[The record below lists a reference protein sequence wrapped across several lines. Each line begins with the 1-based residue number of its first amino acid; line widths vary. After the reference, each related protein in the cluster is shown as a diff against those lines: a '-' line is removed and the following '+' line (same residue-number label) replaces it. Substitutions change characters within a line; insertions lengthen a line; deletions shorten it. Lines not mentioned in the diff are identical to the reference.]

1 MKVTEPAKEQTPNN
15 EQTCIVFSY
24 IPFVDLSEINQY
36 MGKLNENTA
45 DKDKLT
51 ATIEKSIMDAQDK
64 MPLSRGVLWCNDNE
78 SNTTAAMIIVEHSA
92 KELQEHMLTWAD
104 GKASRFSWFIERE
117 HNNYTSPSK
126 YSLGIIADPQQSIDR
141 FKIAHEIFNAKPE
154 LPDDNSYKVYSIPII
169 STQETD
175 TSVIELNQALN
186 KNLYTDVQTLSIG
199 FVNIE
204 DILNDD
210 GELDR
215 DKFNK
220 LVDTYGWMVLEKIAN
235 VKLKEEE

>member
-1 MKVTEPAKEQTPNN
+1 MKVTEPAKEQT
-15 EQTCIVFSY
+15 CVVFSY

-36 MGKLNENTA
+36 MGKLNESTA

-117 HNNYTSPSK
+117 HKKWTTPSK

-141 FKIAHEIFNAKPE
+141 FKIAHEIFNAGPE
-154 LPDDNSYKVYSIPII
+154 LQDDNNYKVYSIPII

-186 KNLYTDVQTLSIG
+186 KNLYTDVNRLSVG

-204 DILNDD
+204 DILDED
-210 GELDR
+210 GQLDHN
-215 DKFNK
+215 KFNDM
-220 LVDTYGWMVLEKIAN
+220 VNTYEWMVLDKIPN
-235 VKLKEEE
+235 VKLNEE

>member
-1 MKVTEPAKEQTPNN
+1 MKATEPAKEQT
-15 EQTCIVFSY
+15 CVVFSY

-36 MGKLNENTA
+36 MGKLNENTT

-78 SNTTAAMIIVEHSA
+78 SNTTAAMIILEHSA

-104 GKASRFSWFIERE
+104 GKSTRFSWFIERE
-117 HNNYTSPSK
+117 HNNYTSTSK

-154 LPDDNSYKVYSIPII
+154 LPDDNSYKVYSVPII

-204 DILNDD
+204 DILDED

>member
-1 MKVTEPAKEQTPNN
+1 MKLTEQTPSN
-15 EQTCIVFSY
+15 EQTCVVFSY

-36 MGKLNENTA
+36 MGKLNESTA

-78 SNTTAAMIIVEHSA
+78 SNTTAAMIILEHSA
-92 KELQEHMLTWAD
+92 KELQDHMLAWAD

-117 HNNYTSPSK
+117 HIKWTIPSK
-126 YSLGIIADPQQSIDR
+126 YSIGIIADPQQSIDR
-141 FKIAHEIFNAKPE
+141 FKIAHEIFNAAPE
-154 LPDDNSYKVYSIPII
+154 LQDDSKYKVYSIPII

-186 KNLYTDVQTLSIG
+186 KNLYTDVNKLSIG

-204 DILNDD
+204 DILNED
-210 GELDR
+210 GQLDKG
-215 DKFNK
+215 KFND
-220 LVDTYGWMVLEKIAN
+220 LVDTYRWMILDKIPN
-235 VKLKEEE
+235 VQIQNN

>member
-1 MKVTEPAKEQTPNN
+1 MKVTEPAIEQTPNN
-15 EQTCIVFSY
+15 EQTCVVFSY

-36 MGKLNENTA
+36 MGKLNESTA

-51 ATIEKSIMDAQDK
+51 ATVEKSIMDAQDK
-64 MPLSRGVLWCNDNE
+64 MPISRGVLWCNDNE
-78 SNTTAAMIIVEHSA
+78 SNTTAAMIILEHSA
-92 KELQEHMLTWAD
+92 KELQEHMLAWAD
-104 GKASRFSWFIERE
+104 GKSTRFSWFIERE
-117 HNNYTSPSK
+117 HHNYTSPSK

-141 FKIAHEIFNAKPE
+141 FKLAHDIFNAKPE
-154 LPDDNSYKVYSIPII
+154 LQDDNNYKVYSVPII

-215 DKFNK
+215 EKFNN
-220 LVDTYGWMVLEKIAN
+220 LVDTYEWMVLDKIPN
-235 VKLKEEE
+235 VKLKEE